1 MKLMTKGIEKKLP
14 ELGTHDCAGTEDIP
28 VVVKYFTPDSSWT
41 WYVTEGE
48 REGDDWRFFGWVVD
62 GMGKGHYPEFGYFML
77 SDLESVRGCLGLSVE
92 RDLHFKANLSEVM

>member
-41 WYVTEGE
+41 WYVTEGNK
-48 REGDDWRFFGWVVD
+48 EGDDWRFFGWVVD

-77 SDLESVRGCLGLSVE
+77 SDLESVRGCLGLRVE

>member
-1 MKLMTKGIEKKLP
+1 MKLMTKEIEKKLP
-14 ELGTHDCAGTEDIP
+14 SLGTHDSAGAEDIP
-28 VVVKYFTPDSSWT
+28 VVAKYFTPDSSWT

-48 REGDDWRFFGWVVD
+48 REGDDWRFFGWVEGD
-62 GMGKGHYPEFGYFML
+62 YPEFGYFML

>member
-1 MKLMTKGIEKKLP
+1 MTKGIEKKLP

-41 WYVTEGE
+41 WYVTEGNK
-48 REGDDWRFFGWVVD
+48 EGDDWRFFGWVVD

-77 SDLESVRGCLGLSVE
+77 SDLESVRGCLGLRVE